1 MDETFKN
8 RTTNTSN
15 EGNVDIKLRGFW
27 VRGQQTFFDVS
38 VSDPNASGYL
48 NKALRQCYIQNE
60 KEKKRQCS
68 ERVLEIDHGS
78 FTPHPLPPSLYSQFM
93 VVLEEHVARFIT
105 VW

>member
-1 MDETFKN
+1 M
-8 RTTNTSN
+8 
-15 EGNVDIKLRGFW
+15 
-27 VRGQQTFFDVS
+27 RGQQAFFDVR
-38 VSDPNASGYL
+38 VSDPNASRYL

-78 FTPHPLPPSLYSQFM
+78 FIPPPSPLYSQFM
-93 VVLEEHVARFIT
+93 VVLEENVARFIT

>member
-1 MDETFKN
+1 M
-8 RTTNTSN
+8 
-15 EGNVDIKLRGFW
+15 
-27 VRGQQTFFDVS
+27 RGQQTFFDVR
-38 VSDPNASGYL
+38 VSDTNASRYL

-78 FTPHPLPPSLYSQFM
+78 FTPPLYSQFM
-93 VVLEEHVARFIT
+93 VVLEENVARFIT